1 MAVLCIVGTRP
12 EVVKMAP
19 VFRALEVKGLE
30 PRLIAAA
37 QHREMLDQALESFG
51 LQPEVDLDAMRPA
64 QRLSDL
70 TAALVPALDRV
81 IAGSDAQAVL
91 AQGDS
96 ATVLCAALAS
106 YYAKVPF
113 AHIEAGLRTGCLYS
127 PFPEEGTRRLTAVV
141 TRWHFAPTEGARRQL
156 LAEGHC
162 ADSIHVV
169 GNTVIDALLGTL
181 RAGDLPWPASVPLPG
196 PGMRLVLMTL
206 HRREV
211 HGSPLERM
219 VEAVRGFLRAHPDA
233 LLVWPVHPNPQVA
246 REAQALRG
254 EPNARLLPPLGYR
267 TLLAVLSRCDLV
279 LTDSGGLQEEAP
291 ALGKPVLVLR
301 NETER
306 PEGLT
311 AGSSRIAGTDPQR
324 IRAELE
330 AVWGDMKLY
339 AAMAVPRFPFGE
351 GGAAT
356 RIAQVLAADLPACVP
371 GAVG

>member
-113 AHIEAGLRTGCLYS
+113 A
-127 PFPEEGTRRLTAVV
+127 
-141 TRWHFAPTEGARRQL
+141 PTEGARRQL

-181 RAGDLPWPASVPLPG
+181 HAGDLPWPASVPLPG

-206 HRREV
+206 HRRVV
-211 HGSPLERM
+211 HGYPLERM